1 MVTMKEVALFKIMQN
16 TQEPR
21 VINVSISKGDSW
33 HGNRGERRFGGL
45 YFLGNFKCH
54 SR

>member
-1 MVTMKEVALFKIMQN
+1 MMREVAFLNIIQN
-16 TQEPR
+16 THEPR

-33 HGNRGERRFGGL
+33 HGNRGERLFEGL
-45 YFLGNFKCH
+45 YFLSDFNCH